1 MCIIALTTKGNLVS
15 KEKLKNMTNRNSH
28 GFGISWIKDGK
39 IITFKSMDSKKF
51 IEKAIDIQS
60 EFYNDSEILIHCR
73 LATSG
78 KTNVANCH
86 PFNIDDKTVFAHNG
100 IFDDEVAD
108 NNHNTKSDTRIFN
121 ERFLRNLK
129 PDFLKTKHMRNIIEE
144 LIGDHNK
151 LAFLTVNNK
160 LPKSS
165 YIINK
170 SKGIVEDGV
179 WYSNSGY
186 KFQVVY
192 STNWNRAWQIPDD
205 DYCAIGTSNVNV
217 ASDELLIQNLEELE
231 AFVQN
236 DSEYEIICERDPDL
250 GTEIDDQ
257 KIMNGEIMYDYTDVM
272 AFDIETYANLYMH
285 IWGELP
291 IMKVKHKK
299 QMKLS
304 LKDK

>member
-28 GFGISWIKDGK
+28 GFGISWIRDGK

-144 LIGDHNK
+144 LIGDQNK

-170 SKGIVEDGV
+170 NKGIVDDGV

-186 KFQVVY
+186 KLVQY
-192 STNWNRAWQIPDD
+192 ASSWARSWQIPDE
-205 DYCAIGTSNVNV
+205 YECAIDTSNVNV
-217 ASDELLIQNLEELE
+217 ANDEYLIQSLAELAE
-231 AFVQN
+231 FVN
-236 DSEYEIICERDPDL
+236 DKSEYEIICERDPDL
-250 GTEIDDQ
+250 GADIDEQ
-257 KIMNGEIMYDYTDVM
+257 RLINGETMYDYTDVM
-272 AFDIETYANLYMH
+272 AFDIETYANLYMSM
-285 IWGELP
+285 WGELP